1 MKLHEKKKI
10 VAKSSKRVGRGYGSG
25 KGGHNST
32 RGTKGQKARNSVP
45 AYFVGSSWVWFKRLP
60 FMRGK
65 SKFGSI
71 VPTRTI
77 TLSELNKLKPGTVV
91 TPASLFEAG
100 IISRKESTSAKIKV
114 VGTGSLTTQVVL
126 KVAATQAAV
135 QAVLKAGGEHS
146 AQNS

>member
-10 VAKSSKRVGRGYGSG
+10 TARSNKRVGRGYGSG

-71 VPTRTI
+71 TPTRTI
-77 TLSELNKLKPGTVV
+77 TLDELNKLKSGTVV
-91 TPASLFEAG
+91 TPESLFQAG

-114 VGTGSLTTQVVL
+114 VGTGQLNAKVVL
-126 KVAATQAAV
+126 KVAATESAAK
-135 QAVLKAGGEHS
+135 AVRTAGGEYS
-146 AQNS
+146 AQTL